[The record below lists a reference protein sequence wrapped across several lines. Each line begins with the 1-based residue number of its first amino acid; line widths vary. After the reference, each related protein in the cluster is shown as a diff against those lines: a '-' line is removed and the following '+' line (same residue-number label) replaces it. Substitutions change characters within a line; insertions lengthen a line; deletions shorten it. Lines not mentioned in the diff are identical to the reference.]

1 MEAGFRIFHAI
12 LNQISIFIPILIKA
26 TLLFLKP
33 EWGTKNMSH
42 FSLSVPKRSNS
53 GHYMQ
58 LTIATTTA
66 TILEIVLMVQDI
78 EICPPFWSLKLIC
91 NSNVALKTFINFF
104 VKSSDDVT
112 KKVNLH

>member
-1 MEAGFRIFHAI
+1 MDTVFRIFQAV
-12 LNQISIFIPILIKA
+12 LRKISILIPIFIKA
-26 TLLFLKP
+26 TLFFFKL

-58 LTIATTTA
+58 LTITTTTA
-66 TILEIVLMVQDI
+66 TILEIVLIVQEI

-91 NSNVALKTFINFF
+91 DSNVALKTFIGFF
-104 VKSSDDVT
+104 AKSSDDVT